1 MIGTEYLSE
10 VDNPDMLATDE
21 LDIVTAPT
29 SPRNPFF
36 EKYQNF

>member
-21 LDIVTAPT
+21 LDIVTDPT
-29 SPRNPFF
+29 SSRYPFF